1 MPSKIEQASS
11 DAAGAVLTHAPALD
25 DNVPPTPSPTRRLL
39 PTHQLPIIHHSGS
52 LAEVEAGPEIFND
65 VEGDAGQHLWV
76 SSQHSPV
83 QRRESGSLIKV
94 AEERHDE
101 DQNDGRGMHHEQVSR
116 CMSAQLLIMC
126 CIRIATATH
135 MYPFS
140 YAI

>member
-1 MPSKIEQASS
+1 MLTRAPQG
-11 DAAGAVLTHAPALD
+11 GARVREPALD
-25 DNVPPTPSPTRRLL
+25 DNVPTTPSPTRRL
-39 PTHQLPIIHHSGS
+39 PPIHQLPIIHHSGS

-65 VEGDAGQHLWV
+65 VDPGQHLCV

-94 AEERHDE
+94 EAERQDE
-101 DQNDGRGMHHEQVSR
+101 DQNDGRGMHHEQVGR